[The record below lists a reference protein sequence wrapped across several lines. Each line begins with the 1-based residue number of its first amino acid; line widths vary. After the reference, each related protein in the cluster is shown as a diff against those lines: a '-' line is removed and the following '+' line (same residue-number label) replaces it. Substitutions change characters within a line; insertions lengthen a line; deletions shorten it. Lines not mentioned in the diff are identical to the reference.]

1 MFSLSFSSFKSR
13 IFISSSSFAKG
24 LIATPTFLLKI
35 PLCNLSNTCH
45 IDSWISFAHQTTTP
59 IPTSNLLP
67 SSHLDDD
74 GDSKGEIAT
83 NGTMLYIGP
92 LTCHSN
98 SSCVSWCLTTTSS
111 TFFFP
116 RFYTLLLYNF
126 LCLFFPHYALQSF
139 KHVLLTHVA
148 THIVNTKH
156 ECLPRTLN
164 AKKLNSHSLLLFFL
178 LGQPA
183 IFILNNHF
191 SNTPFN
197 SWWLLFCTSMWK

>member
-13 IFISSSSFAKG
+13 IFISSSTFAQG

-111 TFFFP
+111 T
-116 RFYTLLLYNF
+116 
-126 LCLFFPHYALQSF
+126 LFFSKILYSLALQLSMLILPSLCSTIF
-139 KHVLLTHVA
+139 QTCSPHSCCNTHCKHKTWMLAKNL
-148 THIVNTKH
+148 
-156 ECLPRTLN
+156 ECQE
-164 AKKLNSHSLLLFFL
+164 A
-178 LGQPA
+178 Q
-183 IFILNNHF
+183 
-191 SNTPFN
+191 
-197 SWWLLFCTSMWK
+197 